1 MLIMLEWL
9 NTLWKT
15 GNKTGYYTAMKM
27 KELELSQMT
36 WRDFPQVEWI
46 KKTYKKD

>member
-1 MLIMLEWL
+1 MLEGR

-15 GNKTGYYTAMKM
+15 GNKTGYYMTVKM
-27 KELELSQMT
+27 KELELCQMT
-36 WRDFPQVEWI
+36 WRDYSQVEWI